1 MKGII
6 RELTKCKSCKYW
18 IEEAT
23 TSGHADCII
32 FIVRGFNGETHR
44 IKTTKKLFEDDFYN
58 FLSFDLNVPLLDKK
72 NYIIEYH
79 KDSIVFKESGKE
91 KRIVYTL
98 RCHNTLSCELLFIP
112 ISISVK
118 SDLSTSINKLSIKCE
133 LTKRATEILK
143 MEGELKFI
151 MNYVPSP
158 NSVLEYIKS
167 VNKGNRLLSLFN
179 PCFIM
184 QANIKIKN
192 SKMHIKYSI
201 PAFPSVD
208 KSAMQAENPNGAA
221 CNPSF
226 LYNGPIHLF
235 QAQRIATGITG
246 DRILELIEIMNNAT
260 DFNYSFDESN
270 GVITLTHNELV
281 LSSVPFTI
289 EEFKQASIEKYI
301 IDNECRIDNFE
312 KEALCTRVKFQFQSY
327 QINVGF
333 KDSDLCIMRLP
344 FRRYEK

>member
-1 MKGII
+1 MKGVI

-23 TSGHADCII
+23 TNVHDDYII
-32 FIVRGFNGETHR
+32 FLSRGFNGETHR

-58 FLSFDLNVPLLDKK
+58 FLSFDLNIPLLDKK

-91 KRIVYTL
+91 KGIVYTL

-112 ISISVK
+112 ISISAK
-118 SDLSTSINKLSIKCE
+118 SKLSTSINKLSIKCE
-133 LTKRATEILK
+133 LTKRAAEILT

-151 MNYVPSP
+151 MNYVSSP
-158 NSVLEYIKS
+158 DSVLEYIKS
-167 VNKGNRLLSLFN
+167 VNKGNRLLSLFD

-184 QANIKIKN
+184 QASIKIKN
-192 SKMHIKYSI
+192 NKMHIKYSI
-201 PAFPSVD
+201 PVFPSVN
-208 KSAMQAENPNGAA
+208 KPAMQVENPNGTA

-235 QAQRIATGITG
+235 QKQRIANVYGTN
-246 DRILELIEIMNNAT
+246 DRISMLVEIMNNAT

-270 GVITLTHNELV
+270 NMITFTHNELV
-281 LSSVPFTI
+281 LANVSFTI
-289 EEFKQASIEKYI
+289 EEFKQASIEKYT
-301 IDNECRIDNFE
+301 IDNEYGLDNSE

-327 QINVGF
+327 
-333 KDSDLCIMRLP
+333 
-344 FRRYEK
+344 